1 MENYE
6 LFESNRIFLTFF
18 QWKDCGKNVET
29 WGKLL
34 NAQLRLDLSDRS
46 IEGIIFHHQL
56 LCFLI

>member
-1 MENYE
+1 MNY
-6 LFESNRIFLTFF
+6 SNLIAFF
-18 QWKDCGKNVET
+18 SRFSSGKNVEKNVET

-34 NAQLRLDLSDRS
+34 NAQLGLDLSDRS

>member
-1 MENYE
+1 MNY
-6 LFESNRIFLTFF
+6 LNLIAFF
-18 QWKDCGKNVET
+18 SHFSSGKNVENET